1 MQFIQYD
8 TEFADQQYRLSRV
21 KLQEERIR
29 SLVCQALQTKGGFSV
44 NSFGYA
50 GGIYDYEG
58 KRWIKLL
65 VTLQNGMTLSL
76 RCPMDEE
83 LQAAVLQNEQ
93 VQKVLS
99 VSAMPR
105 GKAVLAEK
113 ICMDSMRGVCRKGG
127 ELYEMY
133 LREMENAPGPGAEA
147 KVASM
152 SVWLR
157 EGLRLFED
165 KINIYRTQTPET
177 AQVLIA
183 LSREENGLS
192 QAAWR
197 TLWGEDYYI
206 RDIGAGDETS
216 IWVSSHYQTFAQIAA
231 LLHEMPM
238 AEGTEKHL
246 LQVYSYSLMQQDEKS
261 VVPGRY
267 NVFLAPDET
276 QYQTFLTLMEK
287 LDQEREKASFAD
299 F

>member
-1 MQFIQYD
+1 M
-8 TEFADQQYRLSRV
+8 
-21 KLQEERIR
+21 
-29 SLVCQALQTKGGFSV
+29 
-44 NSFGYA
+44 N
-50 GGIYDYEG
+50 
-58 KRWIKLL
+58 
-65 VTLQNGMTLSL
+65 
-76 RCPMDEE
+76 
-83 LQAAVLQNEQ
+83 
-93 VQKVLS
+93 
-99 VSAMPR
+99 
-105 GKAVLAEK
+105 
-113 ICMDSMRGVCRKGG
+113 SMRGVCRKGG

-147 KVASM
+147 KVDRM

-177 AQVLIA
+177 ARVLIA

-206 RDIGAGDETS
+206 RDIGEGDETS
-216 IWVSSHYQTFAQIAA
+216 IWVFSHYQTFARIAA
-231 LLHEMPM
+231 LLHEMPL

-246 LQVYSYSLMQQDEKS
+246 LQVYSSSLMQQDEKS
-261 VVPGRY
+261 VVLGSY